1 MADLG
6 VIVAKVEGL
15 KARHA
20 KRMQRVAEVAA
31 VRRGDWAEVAGEM
44 FSDEIPRPIVSNQID
59 ILARHAQAA
68 LSPLPVITC
77 QTSTSSSDAARKR
90 ADKRTKIAASYVRR
104 GRLEHQMQQGADQFY
119 TYGLVVGLAE
129 ITEDGITPII
139 EDSSGFYPVWDRI
152 GRTVAVARI
161 FRKPLVDLIAEFPEH
176 EMALTARSR
185 NRNGTDYSGSL
196 EVTKYEDKNDI
207 VMYVTVPSGSA
218 SPGQLVLINQKN
230 PLGKCRYVAVKR
242 PSLDDEI
249 RGAFDDLIFVQLAKH
264 LMQTYMLSA
273 TEQAVNAPFAVPSD
287 VQELAFGPNEVI
299 RSDAPEKI
307 RRVAADVPPA
317 AWAAVDY
324 LKKEID
330 AGAISPE
337 ALNGS
342 IDASVVT
349 GKGVQQLMAGYS
361 QQIAMAQDTL
371 VGFYEQLFCLC
382 FEIDQKVY
390 PNTERSING
399 THEGQA
405 YQIKYIASKDIAGE
419 YDVHVAFGGVAGL
432 DPNRSLVLLL
442 QARGD
447 GLISRDYAR
456 RNLPVTD
463 MDPAEEETKVQV
475 EQLRDSLLAGVSGMP
490 QLMAQVAAQGGDPL
504 PFLLQT
510 AKAIDLIQGGMPVEV
525 AVPKAFTPPEQKP
538 APAPTPEEQAAQAAG
553 GAGGGPTLSGAGIDP
568 NSGLAGR
575 GPNAKADLQTL
586 FAGVS
591 ASGAPNLS
599 GGVSRMLPTG
609 G

>member
-6 VIVAKVEGL
+6 WVVQRVEAL

-68 LSPLPVITC
+68 LSPLPVITA

-119 TYGLVVGLAE
+119 TYGLVVGMAE
-129 ITEDGITPII
+129 VTKDGIVPII
-139 EDSSGFYPVWDRI
+139 EDSAGIYPVWDRL
-152 GRTVAVARI
+152 GRTVAIARV
-161 FRKPLVDLIAEFPEH
+161 FRKPLVDIIAEFPEH
-176 EMALTARSR
+176 EQALLGASTSR
-185 NRNGTDYSGSL
+185 TGQSYTGSI
-196 EVTKYEDKNDI
+196 EVTKYEDANSI
-207 VMYVTVPSGSA
+207 VMYVTMPVGSRV
-218 SPGQLVLINQKN
+218 PGQMTLLNEKN
-230 PLGKCRYVAVKR
+230 PIGKCRYVAVKR

-287 VQELAFGPNEVI
+287 VQELVFGPNEVV

-307 RRVAADVPPA
+307 RRVSSEVPAA

-382 FEIDQKVY
+382 FEMDQKVF
-390 PNTERSING
+390 PDVERNING

-405 YQIKYIASKDIAGE
+405 YDITYVASKDIAGD
-419 YDVHVAFGGVAGL
+419 YSIHVAYGGVAGL

-442 QARGD
+442 QAQTA

-456 RNLPVTD
+456 RNLPVSD
-463 MDPAEEETKVQV
+463 MDPAEEETKVAV
-475 EQLRDSLLAGVSGMP
+475 EALRGSLIAGVSGLP
-490 QLMAQVAAQGGDPL
+490 QLMPQIVAQGGDPL
-504 PFLLQT
+504 MFIMG
-510 AKAIDLIQGGMPVEV
+510 AASAIDQIQKGLPVEE
-525 AVPKAFTPPEQKP
+525 AIPKAFTPKAPPP
-538 APAPTPEEQAAQAAG
+538 APAPSPEEQAAQAAG
-553 GAGGGPTLSGAGIDP
+553 GAGGGATLDQAGLSP
-568 NSGLAGR
+568 NNALAAR
-575 GPNAKADLQTL
+575 GPNAKEDMAMM
-586 FAGVS
+586 FAGMS
-591 ASGAPNLS
+591 ANGNPNLS
-599 GGVSRMLPTG
+599 GGVSRMVPAQA
-609 G
+609 